1 MHPKRKESKLEEKGS
16 GAFRAPSSFRF
27 RGGGRPF
34 CPNIP
39 PSRVPWGAD
48 MKTDEE
54 LLHDFREGL
63 SLAKGW
69 LEGLIKGGP
78 ELDEMVRQEA
88 IAGALHG
95 CNKLMVVLE
104 QLEGSNMDEIRL
116 PEERTAEDLMRLAHF
131 AESNT

>member
-1 MHPKRKESKLEEKGS
+1 
-16 GAFRAPSSFRF
+16 
-27 RGGGRPF
+27 
-34 CPNIP
+34 
-39 PSRVPWGAD
+39 

-69 LEGLIKGGP
+69 LEGFIKGGP
-78 ELDEMVRQEA
+78 EMDEMAKQEA

-104 QLEGSNMDEIRL
+104 EMEGAAVDEIRL
-116 PEERTAEDLMRLAHF
+116 PEERTADDFMRLAHF
-131 AESNT
+131 AESSS

>member
-1 MHPKRKESKLEEKGS
+1 
-16 GAFRAPSSFRF
+16 
-27 RGGGRPF
+27 
-34 CPNIP
+34 
-39 PSRVPWGAD
+39 

-78 ELDEMVRQEA
+78 EMDEMVKQEA

-104 QLEGSNMDEIRL
+104 ELEGSNVDEIRL

-131 AESNT
+131 ADSSS

>member
-1 MHPKRKESKLEEKGS
+1 
-16 GAFRAPSSFRF
+16 
-27 RGGGRPF
+27 
-34 CPNIP
+34 
-39 PSRVPWGAD
+39 

-78 ELDEMVRQEA
+78 NLDEMVKQEA
-88 IAGALHG
+88 VAGALHG

-104 QLEGSNMDEIRL
+104 QLEGQNVDEIRL

-131 AESNT
+131 AEASS

>member
-1 MHPKRKESKLEEKGS
+1 
-16 GAFRAPSSFRF
+16 
-27 RGGGRPF
+27 
-34 CPNIP
+34 
-39 PSRVPWGAD
+39 

-69 LEGLIKGGP
+69 IEGLIKGGP
-78 ELDEMVRQEA
+78 ELDPMKKQEA
-88 IAGALHG
+88 VAGALHG

-104 QLEGSNMDEIRL
+104 RLEGANNDEIRL

-131 AESNT
+131 AEASS